1 MSLDLFRLLV
11 FVAVVDRNGYS
22 AAGRH
27 LHLAQATVSHHV
39 HALEEEL
46 HVELL
51 RYENRCVHLTEAGRE
66 VYGSARAMLREQRH
80 LQQTLGDLRHG
91 RRGRVRIGA
100 SMAFEQRYFFEWV
113 IAPFYRAHD
122 GVLLSLRFGHSRRQA
137 QAVVDNE
144 LDLAYVI
151 RWHLPPEAHFTPL
164 QEATLT
170 FLVPPGHPLTG
181 HEVVTVEQVAEAG
194 LITAPLDSVEALYYS
209 EILGKC
215 GLDNRNSVA
224 EVDGMQARMLA
235 AEAGLGVFATFYPD
249 YAGGTGDRSLVPL
262 SIDRTL
268 PRVELGLV
276 HRAGERQTASVQSM
290 IDWLHRVASSGPA
303 DRRVDDRA

>member
-1 MSLDLFRLLV
+1 MALDLFRLLV

-51 RYENRCVHLTEAGRE
+51 RYENRSVHLTEAGRE
-66 VYGSARAMLREQRH
+66 VYDSARVMLREQRQ
-80 LQQTLGDLRHG
+80 LQQSLGDLQHG
-91 RRGRVRIGA
+91 RRGRVRLGA
-100 SMAFEQRYFFEWV
+100 SMAFEQRYFFERV
-113 IAPFYRAHD
+113 IAPFHRAHD

-151 RWHLPPEAHFTPL
+151 RWHLPAEAHFTPL
-164 QEATLT
+164 QDATLT
-170 FLVPPGHPLTG
+170 FLVPPQHPLAG
-181 HEVVTVEQVAEAG
+181 AEVVTVEQVARAG
-194 LITAPLDSVEALYYS
+194 LITAPLDGIEALYYS
-209 EILGKC
+209 EVLGRC
-215 GLDNRNSVA
+215 GLDSRNSVA

-235 AEAGLGVFATFYPD
+235 AEAGLGVFATFYPA
-249 YAGGTGDRSLVPL
+249 YAGGAGDRSLVPL
-262 SIDRTL
+262 RIDRPL
-268 PRVELGLV
+268 PQVELGLV
-276 HRAGERQTASVQSM
+276 HRAGEPQSAGVVAMTEWLTGLASPGSDRQV
-290 IDWLHRVASSGPA
+290 
-303 DRRVDDRA
+303 RR